1 MTFAIHERL
10 AQDCVP
16 MTRWRDI
23 HILLQNTALVPWFV
37 LVPQT
42 QEKEVFAL
50 PSLLRAELRDLED
63 RMSAFVLQ
71 QFDVAKLNIA
81 AIGNLVPQLHI
92 HVIGRRPDDYAWPG
106 VVWGRPER
114 EPRTKEDI
122 AQIRDALV
130 RCLKAT

>member
-1 MTFAIHERL
+1 MTFSLHERL
-10 AQDCVP
+10 AKDCVP

-42 QEKEVFAL
+42 QEKEVCAL
-50 PSLLRAELRDLED
+50 PPALRADLRDMED
-63 RMSAFVLQ
+63 RVSGFILRH
-71 QFDVAKLNIA
+71 FDASKLNVA

-106 VVWGRPER
+106 VVWGRSER
-114 EPRTKEDI
+114 EPRTAENI
-122 AQIRDALV
+122 AQVRDALI
-130 RCLKAT
+130 RFLETT